1 MTVGFKFFNADE
13 SVGLDSSTNFTKLIY
28 IEYFDRTF
36 NGTRSIPDFDLN
48 KGVFSIL
55 MTHHKGN
62 FNQFPGPALIFDSGN
77 TLADDADGSGAGSF
91 TTCDPTSQPGLVW
104 DNSTKILTLS
114 PKIVS
119 DPQLAGMGDY
129 YIRAYHYK

>member
-13 SVGLDSSTNFTKLIY
+13 SVGLDLFTNFTKLIY

-36 NGTRSIPDFDLN
+36 NGTRSIPDFDDQ

-62 FNQFPGPALIFDSGN
+62 FVAFPTTVNDSGS
-77 TLADDADGSGAGSF
+77 TLADTAGSGNSSFGVF
-91 TTCDPTSQPGLVW
+91 TTCDPTSQPSLAW
-104 DNSTKILTLS
+104 DNTSKILTLS
-114 PKIVS
+114 PSTSS
-119 DPQLAGMGDY
+119 DPQIAGVGDY

>member
-13 SVGLDSSTNFTKLIY
+13 SVGLDLFTNFTKLIY

-36 NGTRSIPDFDLN
+36 NGTRSIPDFDDQ

-55 MTHHKGN
+55 MTHHKGTYVS
-62 FNQFPGPALIFDSGN
+62 FPTTTNDSGS
-77 TLADDADGSGAGSF
+77 TLADNDGSSGVTHF
-91 TTCDPTSQPGLVW
+91 TTCDPTSQPNLAW
-104 DNSTKILTLS
+104 NNTSKILTLS
-114 PKIVS
+114 PSAGS
-119 DPQLAGMGDY
+119 DPQLAGVGDY